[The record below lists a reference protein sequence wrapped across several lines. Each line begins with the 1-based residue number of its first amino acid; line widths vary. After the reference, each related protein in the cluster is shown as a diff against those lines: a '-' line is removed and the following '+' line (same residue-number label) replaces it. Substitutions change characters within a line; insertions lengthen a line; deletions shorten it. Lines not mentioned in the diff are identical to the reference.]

1 MTDWLNVARKEF
13 RAYFASPAAYLFLG
27 LFAAACLFVVFWG
40 EAFFARNVADL
51 QPLFDWLPLLL
62 IFLIAALTMRSW
74 SEERRAGTLENLLT
88 APVSLWQLVFGKF
101 LAAFGLLCV
110 ALLLTLPLPITV
122 ALLGPLDAGP
132 VIGGYVA
139 TLVLGSAYIA
149 IGLFTSS
156 RTDNPIVAL
165 MVTAVICGLL
175 YLIGS
180 PLLTSLA
187 GYQLGHFLQ
196 LLGTGSRFDAITRGV
211 LDLRDIYY
219 YLSLTAVFLA
229 VNVYTLEKLRWTG
242 NPASSAHR
250 RWKGIT
256 VLLVVNLLAANLWLH
271 PLDAVRLDLTD
282 NRLYTLSEVTEQQL
296 ARLNEPLRITGY
308 FSEKTHPLLAPLV
321 PRLQSLLEEYAV
333 RGGANVRVEFVD
345 PTKNREAE
353 ENAARRF
360 GVQPVPF
367 QTASRYESAIV
378 NSYFD
383 VVIAYGDDHERLGFR
398 DLIEVKA
405 SQESDL
411 AVALN
416 NPEYEITRAIDRL
429 ARHYR
434 SGGDT
439 FAMVEEPVTL
449 KAWVSP
455 ASQLPGDLKA
465 FRGHL
470 ESVIATLEARG
481 GKQFSATIENPDAAN
496 GQLADR
502 LVEEYGFSP
511 LVASLLDPQPFWF
524 HLVLAS
530 GDNRVQIPL
539 PATLDESSL
548 QAAMDDGLKQLVP
561 GALKTVAL
569 ATPPGTRF
577 RGGDYRSLRSTLEEN
592 LRVVEANLA
601 EGQVPAGTDLLL
613 VMRPSDLSEKA
624 LFAIDQFLM
633 RGGRVAIAASPYAV
647 TLGQGLSARTQKTGL
662 ADWLAHHGVGLSE
675 SLVLDPRNAALPVPR
690 TRNVGGLTFRE
701 IQMMPYPF
709 FADLRGEQLNRAH
722 PVTAG
727 LPELIVSWPSPL
739 TVDREET
746 RELEVTRLLTT
757 SDGSWT
763 QDHGDILP
771 DFQRFPESG
780 FASPSERQAELVAV
794 ALSGRFDS
802 WFADQDSP
810 LLDAPQA
817 GEDADSADGA
827 AQGGEAPATRT
838 AADTTVATSVIRRSP
853 ESAKLLVV
861 GSGSFASDTMLDLVS
876 QSLGT
881 VYSAPL
887 TFIQNAVDWSLEDP
901 ALLALRGQ
909 SRYAR
914 TLAPL
919 TRQQQL
925 AWEYANYG
933 LTLAGLAM
941 IALWRKRVRASD
953 RRRYQKILA
962 EVS

>member
-1 MTDWLNVARKEF
+1 MTDLLNVARKEF

-27 LFAAACLFVVFWG
+27 LFVAACLFVFFWG

-88 APVSLWQLVFGKF
+88 SPVALWQLVFGKF

-110 ALLLTLPLPITV
+110 ALILTLPLPITV
-122 ALLGPLDAGP
+122 GLLGPLDSGP

-139 TLVLGSAYIA
+139 TLFLGSAYIA

-165 MVTAVICGLL
+165 MFTAVICGLL

-180 PLLTSLA
+180 SLLTSLS
-187 GYQLGHFLQ
+187 GYQLGQFLQ

-219 YLSLTAVFLA
+219 YLSLAGVFLA
-229 VNVYTLEKLRWTG
+229 LNVYTLEKLRWTG

-250 RWKGIT
+250 QWKGLT
-256 VLLVVNLLAANLWLH
+256 ALLVVNLLAANLWLH
-271 PLDAVRLDLTD
+271 PLDAVRMDLTE
-282 NRLYTLSEVTEQQL
+282 NRLYTLSDVTEQQL
-296 ARLNEPLRITGY
+296 ASLNEPLRIKGY

-321 PRLQSLLEEYAV
+321 PRLQSLLEEYAA
-333 RGGANVRVEFVD
+333 RGGTNVRVEFVD

-353 ENAARRF
+353 ETAARRY
-360 GVQPVPF
+360 GVKPVPF

-383 VVIAYGDDHERLGFR
+383 VVIAYGGGYERLGFR
-398 DLIEVKA
+398 ELIEVKA
-405 SQESDL
+405 SNESDL

-416 NPEYEITRAIDRL
+416 NPEYEITRTIDRL
-429 ARHYR
+429 ARDYR

-439 FAMVEEPVTL
+439 FAMVDEPVTL
-449 KAWVSP
+449 NAWVSP
-455 ASQLPGDLKA
+455 ASRLPEDLKA
-465 FRGHL
+465 FRADL
-470 ESVIATLEARG
+470 ESVIAMLEDKG
-481 GKQFSATIENPDAAN
+481 GEKFSATINNPNAGD
-496 GQLADR
+496 GKLADR
-502 LVEEYGFSP
+502 LAEDYGFSP
-511 LVASLLDPQPFWF
+511 LLASLLDPQPFWF
-524 HLVLAS
+524 HLMLES
-530 GDNRVQIPL
+530 GSNRVQIPL
-539 PATLDESSL
+539 PATLNKSALQDAIDE
-548 QAAMDDGLKQLVP
+548 GLKQLVP

-569 ATPPGTRF
+569 SKPPGNRF
-577 RGGDYRSLRSTLEEN
+577 QGGNYRSLRSALKKN
-592 LRVVEANLA
+592 VRVVDAGLSD
-601 EGQVPAGTDLLL
+601 GKVPSGTDLLM
-613 VMRPSDLSEKA
+613 VMSPNELTEKA

-633 RGGRVAIAASPYAV
+633 RGGQVVIAASPYEV
-647 TLGQGLSARTQKTGL
+647 TLGQGLSARKQNTGL
-662 ADWLAHHGVGLSE
+662 RDWLAHHGVNLEE
-675 SLVLDPRNAALPVPR
+675 SLVLDPQSASLPVPR
-690 TRNVGGLTFRE
+690 NRTVGGLTFRE

-709 FADLRGEQLNRAH
+709 FADLRADQLNREH

-727 LPELIVSWPSPL
+727 LQDMIVSWPSPL
-739 TVDREET
+739 TLDNKNT
-746 RELEVTRLLTT
+746 AGLDVTTLLTT
-757 SDGSWT
+757 SEGSWT
-763 QDHGDILP
+763 LGNADILP
-771 DFQRFPESG
+771 DFQQHPETG
-780 FASPSERQAELVAV
+780 FATPDERQAERIAV
-794 ALSGRFDS
+794 ALSGRFRS
-802 WFADQDSP
+802 WFADKDSP
-810 LLDAPQA
+810 LLEAAKSDEKATSPGKAAENTATPAKQTTN
-817 GEDADSADGA
+817 DS
-827 AQGGEAPATRT
+827 
-838 AADTTVATSVIRRSP
+838 TVASSVIRKSP

-861 GSGSFASDTMLDLVS
+861 SSDSFASDTMLNLVS

-881 VYSAPL
+881 EYSAPV

-914 TLAPL
+914 TLKPL

-933 LTLAGLAM
+933 LALAGLVM
-941 IALWRKRVRASD
+941 IALWRKQVRASD